1 MVRQEDDEFVEMIA
15 IEPVA
20 AVPLGVRRQEMMNPA
35 EVAARLAVAAQLR
48 VVPRQPVPDV
58 PLSTDPEVE
67 QAVAKAARIRS
78 SADEAWMARPP
89 IKPFARA
96 LRVLHLTNIE
106 TSNLFINNL
115 CDYSDRRVVQY
126 LALTLG
132 KEGGFTQDLDRRG
145 IQAYALDCTHR
156 AEYPLALHKLWQI
169 IEHERIDIVHAH
181 LFDPTVIGICAA
193 KLRDRRLVMTRH
205 HGDELYQLPKGMRR
219 NLYLRAERW
228 VNHEADHI
236 IAPTQQVYDI
246 LVRREHVPE
255 ERVSLV
261 PYGQTMER
269 FDAVSPDMIE
279 KARKELRM
287 GARLAL
293 ACIGRLQQDKGH
305 RYLLEA
311 FALLRD
317 EGLDANLYLVGTGP
331 DQTLLERLISDMALG
346 DRVKFINWRDDVL
359 AVIGA
364 ADIIVHP
371 VLQEGM
377 PAVVIEALMMER
389 PLVVTDVTGVRDLV
403 GNSKH
408 GILIPPANA
417 DALHAAIS
425 WTVNNLDQARKR
437 AKAGRQFVIEYLDAE
452 RVARE
457 YFNIYRR
464 VMKTHLRQTQTL
476 NHRVSP
482 DTEVMV
488 ELEA

>member
-1 MVRQEDDEFVEMIA
+1 MVRQQEELVEMIA
-15 IEPVA
+15 IEP
-20 AVPLGVRRQEMMNPA
+20 AVTIQVGVRRQELMKPA
-35 EVAARLAVAAQLR
+35 EIKARLAVAAQQR

-58 PLSTDPEVE
+58 PLSTDPEVQ
-67 QAVAKAARIRS
+67 QAAARAERLKS

-106 TSNLFINNL
+106 TPNQFINNL

-145 IQAYALDCTHR
+145 IQAYALDCASR
-156 AEYPLALHKLWQI
+156 VEYPLALHKLWQI

-181 LFDPTVIGICAA
+181 LFDPTLMGILAA
-193 KLRDRRLVMTRH
+193 KLRDRLLVMTRH
-205 HGDELYQLPKGMRR
+205 HGDSLYHLPQGLRR
-219 NLYLRAERW
+219 NLYLRAEQW
-228 VNHEADHI
+228 VNREADHI
-236 IAPTQQVYDI
+236 IAPTQQVYDV
-246 LVRREHVPE
+246 LTRREHVPE
-255 ERVSLV
+255 DRVSLV

-293 ACIGRLQQDKGH
+293 ACIGRLHHEKGH
-305 RYLLEA
+305 RHLLEA

-317 EGLDANLYLVGTGP
+317 EGLDANLYLVGIGP
-331 DQTLLERLISDMALG
+331 DQTMLERLVSDMALG
-346 DRVKFINWRDDVL
+346 DRVKFIGWREDVL

-364 ADIIVHP
+364 ADIIVNAA
-371 VLQEGM
+371 LQEEM

-389 PLVVTDVTGVRDLV
+389 PLVVTDITGVRDLI

-408 GILIPPANA
+408 GILIPPANVE
-417 DALHAAIS
+417 ALHAAIS

-437 AKAGRQFVIEYLDAE
+437 AKAGRQFLIEYLDAE

-464 VMKTHLRQTQTL
+464 VMKSHLRQTTTL

-482 DTEVMV
+482 DTEVML
-488 ELEA
+488 ELET